1 VPKPAR
7 DPGDDATCG
16 KPCDVPGIDCGLPI
30 AFHQGRARDK
40 VVFAV
45 ERVFGHFLA
54 SALPVREPLLI
65 SLVIPGFSY

>member
-1 VPKPAR
+1 MDQLQA
-7 DPGDDATCG
+7 PGSRTSIG
-16 KPCDVPGIDCGLPI
+16 RRNV
-30 AFHQGRARDK
+30 RARDK

-45 ERVFGHFLA
+45 ERVFRHFLA

>member
-1 VPKPAR
+1 MNFL
-7 DPGDDATCG
+7 
-16 KPCDVPGIDCGLPI
+16 GIVI
-30 AFHQGRARDK
+30 REVGRARDK

-45 ERVFGHFLA
+45 ERVFRHFLA